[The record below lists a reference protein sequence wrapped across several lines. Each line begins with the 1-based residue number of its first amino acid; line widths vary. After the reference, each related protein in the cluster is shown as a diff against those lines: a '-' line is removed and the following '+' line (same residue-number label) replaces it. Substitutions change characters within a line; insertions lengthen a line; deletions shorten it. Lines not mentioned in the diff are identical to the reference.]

1 LVVVAAMVSLSAAV
15 TLAGSRSVSSVGSCN
30 EGKPP
35 PRSIS
40 AIQAIQFEL
49 MAKSSFNYFDGRRVV
64 RDLRNHRRLWCG
76 VVMETG
82 DGSLL
87 NLRDIGD
94 NIWNVDTVYI
104 LSSGADDVVL
114 ARLAQH
120 WSADARTWVSGSA
133 AEKLLGEAGPEF
145 HRRIL
150 EVWWD

>member
-1 LVVVAAMVSLSAAV
+1 VRARAFLVVVAAMVFLSAAV
-15 TLAGSRSVSSVGSCN
+15 ALADRRSVSSVGSCN
-30 EGKPP
+30 GGKPP

-49 MAKSSFNYFDGRRVV
+49 MAKSSFNYFDGPRVV

-94 NIWNVDTVYI
+94 KP
-104 LSSGADDVVL
+104 LERGH
-114 ARLAQH
+114 RLH
-120 WSADARTWVSGSA
+120 
-133 AEKLLGEAGPEF
+133 PE
-145 HRRIL
+145 
-150 EVWWD
+150 